1 MANESAS
8 EPDDSVSGDE
18 QLMILEP
25 LLEEDSAVNTG
36 VDSET
41 VSVNNMHAEVYGRIG
56 LCNKKG

>member
-1 MANESAS
+1 MADESV
-8 EPDDSVSGDE
+8 PVDSVSGDE

-36 VDSET
+36 VDET
-41 VSVNNMHAEVYGRIG
+41 VSVDNMHAEVYGRIG